1 VFVRQSVCQQC
12 ISSSPKGRIFVKFYI
27 GDFALKFIE
36 KNFTYV
42 INALSTDHSNWRFVY
57 NLKTYQA
64 LYVNTSV
71 RFIVA
76 DDIKSS

>member
-1 VFVRQSVCQQC
+1 M
-12 ISSSPKGRIFVKFYI
+12 KFCI

-36 KNFTYV
+36 NNFRYL
-42 INALSTDHSNWRFVY
+42 INALSMEHSNWRFVY
-57 NLKTYQA
+57 NHKTYQA

-76 DDIKSS
+76 GDIKSSRKRCLRVKLYQATSIAEEV